1 LARRKKSDS
10 GCALKLQP
18 YKLLR
23 RFVKGGQEKM
33 VRLRKAYSSGRGR
46 AYVDASVALDEE
58 ELMPEEVAVLKMIHS
73 TNFN

>member
-1 LARRKKSDS
+1 
-10 GCALKLQP
+10 
-18 YKLLR
+18 
-23 RFVKGGQEKM
+23 M
-33 VRLRKAYSSGRGR
+33 VRMRKVYSSGRGR